1 MNSFSTKNISKVLSL
16 LVVFAFLFSILGMTA
31 DIQAKNKDN
40 TNHPMKREMKDQTVY
55 NIDQASE
62 RLANMFDVDKSTII
76 SYCSEGYKVRELY
89 IVGIITQASGKSFKE
104 VMALKTPDNNFFNIA
119 KKLGVSQDDAIS
131 ISEELSL
138 NEVVEYLQIDRKVFD
153 NLVKE
158 NYRYRDIILAG
169 IVSKHA
175 KKPVNEIILLKKT
188 NNTWFEVAADFNI
201 TVNGLLYDAEN
212 FDEYMSLFSKHPWTR
227 ISLRAPGEETIH
239 RGPHDGPR
247 GRIR

>member
-1 MNSFSTKNISKVLSL
+1 MNNFSTKKISKVLSL
-16 LVVFAFLFSILGMTA
+16 LVVFAFLFSLVGMTA
-31 DIQAKNKDN
+31 DIQAKNKET
-40 TNHPMKREMKDQTVY
+40 TNPPMKREIKDPPVY

-62 RLANMFDVDKSTII
+62 RLANMFEVDKSTILN
-76 SYCSEGYKVRELY
+76 YCVEGYKVRELY
-89 IVGIITQASGKSFKE
+89 IIGIITKASGRSFKE
-104 VMALKTPDNNFFNIA
+104 VMALKTPDNNFFTIA
-119 KKLGVSQDDAIS
+119 KELGVSQEDAIS

-138 NEVVEYLQIDRKVFD
+138 EEVVEYLQIDRAVFD
-153 NLVKE
+153 NLVAE
-158 NYRYRDIILAG
+158 NYRYRDIVLAG

-175 KKPVNEIILLKKT
+175 KKPISEIVLLKKI

-227 ISLRAPGEETIH
+227 IGLRAPGEEPVH
-239 RGPHDGPR
+239 RGPYDGPR